1 MRFVLYDY
9 LEVRMGY
16 VIRDL
21 KQYGEMITA
30 CQLQRKIWGLD
41 ADIGLYPPILNT
53 ASRNGGIVLG
63 AFDEETDQMIAFLF
77 SFLGREPNGLFK
89 LCSQTMG
96 VEKAW
101 RGYGI
106 AEELKQMQRKKTID
120 QGLKL
125 MTWTY
130 DPLEAPN
137 AHLNLRKLRAV
148 TRTYWRDVYGSN
160 FGALNQ
166 GLPSD
171 RFVVEWWV
179 SGEHLEDDPEVDWD
193 IIDEAVP
200 VFETRGTGIARQVV
214 QANLALDAD
223 NLLVEIPS
231 DIHPLKAANMDLAF
245 DWRMKIRKIFETY
258 FAKGYITTD
267 FVSTRNRSGERQNRY
282 LLQRATPELTANI
295 GIVS

>member
-1 MRFVLYDY
+1 
-9 LEVRMGY
+9 MGY